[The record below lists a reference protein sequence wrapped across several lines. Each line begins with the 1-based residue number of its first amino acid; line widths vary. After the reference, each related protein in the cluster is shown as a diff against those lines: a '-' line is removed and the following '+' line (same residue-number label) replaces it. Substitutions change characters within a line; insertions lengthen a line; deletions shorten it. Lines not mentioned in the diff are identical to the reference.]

1 MPVLCSALPN
11 PAAARAF
18 HWPCTYEGTVTKNV
32 KWGGS
37 LETCYNGKY
46 RGGYTLNINVVL
58 KS

>member
-32 KWGGS
+32 KWGGV
-37 LETCYNGKY
+37 LKRVTMVNIGVD
-46 RGGYTLNINVVL
+46 TLLNINVVL